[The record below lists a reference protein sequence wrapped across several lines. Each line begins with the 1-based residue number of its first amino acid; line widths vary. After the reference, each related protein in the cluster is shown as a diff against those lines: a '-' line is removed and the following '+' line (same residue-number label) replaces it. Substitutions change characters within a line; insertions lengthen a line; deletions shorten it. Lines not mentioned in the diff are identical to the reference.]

1 MVPFIEWLRDA
12 YPDQLISIDTW
23 RSEVARL
30 ACRAGADLINDSWGG
45 YDPAMPEV
53 AAEFGAGLVCSH
65 TGGARPRTRPFRV
78 SYGISTRGVVDDV
91 ISEVTVSG
99 RTGRRRR
106 GGSRPRFDR
115 PDPRLR
121 QEHFPR
127 IGAVASHGRSC

>member
-23 RSEVARL
+23 RSEVARHAL
-30 ACRAGADLINDSWGG
+30 RAGADLINDSWGG

-78 SYGISTRGVVDDV
+78 SYGTSTRGVVDDV
-91 ISEVTVSG
+91 INEVTTAAEKAVAAG
-99 RTGRRRR
+99 VA
-106 GGSRPRFDR
+106 SRPHSDR
-115 PDPRLR
+115 PDPRFR
-121 QEHFPR
+121 QEHLPR
-127 IGAVASHGRSC
+127 IGAIAPHGRSC